1 MATADD
7 VWKMVVRPAP
17 PVAYMPPGTS
27 RSVAPVSGAKHSPAD
42 TPISRPPINRWP
54 SWGSAPRANRYQTVP
69 TAPTAAPVIT
79 MGALP
84 IRSASL
90 PAWGE
95 TAKLR
100 NGPGAMAIPVCTTDH
115 PQVSCTKLGSSTI
128 IEKKAMQNRK
138 DPALPTVQDR
148 SRNRRSGNSGAG
160 WRRLRTAKAAISAA
174 PAPNAPRV
182 GTDPQPQA
190 EPWRIPRMKAPT
202 PNVASGTLTASTRRA
217 TMPPVLSTKMRRPTI
232 MAAAATGTLTK
243 NTDRH
248 PNPAISSPPRL
259 GPRAAASPPMAPHTP
274 MANWWRERGKA
285 AMVRASPAG
294 NSKAPPTD
302 WTTRAAISI
311 PMPVAAP
318 EPIDPAMKAASP
330 TRNARRRP
338 CRSASQPATSSR
350 APTPRL

>member
-27 RSVAPVSGAKHSPAD
+27 RSVAPVRGAKQSPAD
-42 TPISRPPINRWP
+42 APISRPPIRRWP
-54 SWGSAPRANRYQTVP
+54 SAGSAPRANRYQTVP
-69 TAPTAAPVIT
+69 AAPAAAPAIT

-95 TAKLR
+95 MAKLR
-100 NGPGAMAIPVCTTDH
+100 NGPGAMASPVCTTDH
-115 PQVSCTKLGSSTI
+115 PHLSCTKLGSSTI
-128 IEKKAMQNRK
+128 IEKKAVQNRK
-138 DPALPTVQDR
+138 ELALPTVQDR
-148 SRNRRSGNSGAG
+148 SRNRRSGNSGSG

-174 PAPNAPRV
+174 PAPNAARV
-182 GTDPQPQA
+182 AADPQPQA
-190 EPWRIPRMKAPT
+190 PPWSIPNRMAPI
-202 PNVASGTLTASTRRA
+202 PSEASGTLTASTRRA
-217 TMPPVLSTKMRRPTI
+217 TMSPVLSTRMRRPTI
-232 MAAAATGTLTK
+232 MAAAATGMLTR

-248 PNPAISSPPRL
+248 PNPAMSRPPRL

-274 MANWWRERGKA
+274 MANWCRDRGKA
-285 AMVRASPAG
+285 ARVRASPAG

-302 WTTRAAISI
+302 CTTRAAISI
-311 PMPVAAP
+311 PMPAAAP
-318 EPIDPAMKAASP
+318 DPTEPAMKAARP

-338 CRSASQPATSSR
+338 WRSASQPATSSR